1 MLIGIDLGTTNC
13 LAAYYEDGQPKL
25 IPNRLGEYLTPS
37 VISVDE
43 NNQLYVGATA
53 KERKMKYP
61 DETVEVFKRSMGT
74 GKIFEV
80 GPRKMDAV
88 SLSSVMLKNLKEDAE
103 EYLGQSVTEAIISVP
118 AYFNE
123 LQRKATK
130 EAGELAG
137 FSVKRIINE
146 PTAAALAYGALK
158 NDLEQVILAFDLG
171 GGTFDVSIL
180 EFFDGIVE
188 VHAIAGDNYIGGEDF
203 TEILY
208 ALFLKKSDLAAK
220 KLIRSEK
227 AYIRKQCENAKLLF
241 LEQNEVEI
249 YCNIANETYTVTVN
263 TDEYEKACQELLEKM
278 RLPIER
284 SLKDASLKIA
294 DIDDVILV
302 GGGTKLPI
310 VRRFISKLFGRFP
323 NMSVN
328 PDEAVALGAAITCAM
343 SQRDET
349 IKEVVLT
356 DVCPFTLGTST
367 TRKGDGKLNDRLIFY
382 PIIERN
388 TVIPVS
394 KTDVFCTLNDNQK
407 LITIDILQ
415 GESRFVKNNLF
426 LGDVTV
432 NVPPAPAGRESVTVT
447 YTYDVNSLLEVKV
460 KVNSTGEEKVV
471 ILQQFGEKMSE
482 EAAKE
487 RMKELEYLKVLPKDQ
502 EINKKVIFRG
512 ERLYE
517 ESLGMVRIQIQELL
531 LEFDAALESQ
541 DKKEI
546 ERVRKMLTKAFD
558 EIENS

>member
-13 LAAYYEDGQPKL
+13 LAAYYEEGKPKL
-25 IPNRLGEYLTPS
+25 IPNRMGEYLTPS
-37 VISVDE
+37 VISVDGD
-43 NNQLYVGATA
+43 NQLYVGATA
-53 KERKMKYP
+53 KERKIKYP

-74 GKIFEV
+74 GKVFEV
-80 GPRKMDAV
+80 GPRRMDAV
-88 SLSSVMLKNLKEDAE
+88 SLSSVMLKTLKEDAE
-103 EYLGQSVTEAIISVP
+103 SYLGEPVTEAIISVP

-137 FSVKRIINE
+137 LTVKRIINE
-146 PTAAALAYGALK
+146 PTAAALAYGAFK
-158 NDLEQVILAFDLG
+158 SDFEQVILAFDLG

-180 EFFDGIVE
+180 EFCDQIVE

-203 TEILY
+203 TEVLY
-208 ALFLKKSDLAAK
+208 GLFCKKADIDVK
-220 KLIRSEK
+220 KLLRSEK
-227 AYIRKQCENAKLLF
+227 AYIRKQCEMAKLLYS
-241 LEQNEVEI
+241 ENGEVEI
-249 YCNIANETYTVTVN
+249 TCNIAETTYSVTVDI
-263 TDEYEKACQELLEKM
+263 DEYEKECQELLEKM

-284 SLKDASLKIA
+284 SLHDASLKIA

-310 VRRFISKLFGRFP
+310 VRRFISRLFGRFP
-323 NMSVN
+323 NVSVN

-367 TRKGDGKLNDRLIFY
+367 IRKGDGKLNDRLIFF

-394 KTDVFCTLNDNQK
+394 KTEVFNTVEDNQK
-407 LITIDILQ
+407 RITIDILQ
-415 GESRFVKNNLF
+415 GESSFVKNNLL
-426 LGDVTV
+426 LGEVTV
-432 NVPPAPAGRESVTVT
+432 KVPQAPAGRESVTVT

-460 KVNSTGEEKVV
+460 KVNSTGEEKTV

-487 RMKELEYLKVLPKDQ
+487 RMKELEYLKVLPKDL
-502 EINKKVIFRG
+502 EINKQVIFRG

-517 ESLGMVRIQIQELL
+517 ESLGIVRLQIQELL
-531 LEFDAALESQ
+531 LEFDAVLEGQ
-541 DKKEI
+541 NKKEI
-546 ERVRKMLTKAFD
+546 DATRKRLIRFFD
-558 EIENS
+558 EVESM

>member
-13 LAAYYEDGQPKL
+13 LAAYYEEGQPKL
-25 IPNRLGEYLTPS
+25 IPNRIGEYLTPS

-74 GKIFEV
+74 GKVFEV

-88 SLSSVMLKNLKEDAE
+88 SLSSVMLKTLKEDAE

-137 FSVKRIINE
+137 LTVKRIINE

-158 NDLEQVILAFDLG
+158 NGLEQVILAFDLG

-208 ALFLKKSDLAAK
+208 DLFLKKSDLAAK

-249 YCNIANETYTVTVN
+249 SCNIANETYAVTVDMN
-263 TDEYEKACQELLEKM
+263 EYEKACQDLLEKM

-343 SQRDET
+343 SERDET

-407 LITIDILQ
+407 KITIDILQ

-426 LGDVTV
+426 LGEITV

-517 ESLGMVRIQIQELL
+517 ESLGLVRMDIQELL
-531 LEFDAALESQ
+531 LEFDAALEGQ

-546 ERVRKMLTKAFD
+546 ERVRKMLIKAFD
-558 EIENS
+558 EIENG

>member
-1 MLIGIDLGTTNC
+1 
-13 LAAYYEDGQPKL
+13 
-25 IPNRLGEYLTPS
+25 
-37 VISVDE
+37 
-43 NNQLYVGATA
+43 
-53 KERKMKYP
+53 
-61 DETVEVFKRSMGT
+61 
-74 GKIFEV
+74 
-80 GPRKMDAV
+80 
-88 SLSSVMLKNLKEDAE
+88 
-103 EYLGQSVTEAIISVP
+103 
-118 AYFNE
+118 
-123 LQRKATK
+123 
-130 EAGELAG
+130 
-137 FSVKRIINE
+137 
-146 PTAAALAYGALK
+146 
-158 NDLEQVILAFDLG
+158 
-171 GGTFDVSIL
+171 
-180 EFFDGIVE
+180 
-188 VHAIAGDNYIGGEDF
+188 
-203 TEILY
+203 
-208 ALFLKKSDLAAK
+208 
-220 KLIRSEK
+220 
-227 AYIRKQCENAKLLF
+227 
-241 LEQNEVEI
+241 
-249 YCNIANETYTVTVN
+249 
-263 TDEYEKACQELLEKM
+263 M

>member
-13 LAAYYEDGQPKL
+13 LAAYYEEGQPKL

-74 GKIFEV
+74 GKVFEV

-88 SLSSVMLKNLKEDAE
+88 SLSSVMLKTLKDDAE

-137 FSVKRIINE
+137 LNVKRIINE
-146 PTAAALAYGALK
+146 PTAATLAYGALK
-158 NDLEQVILAFDLG
+158 NGLEQVILAFDLG

-208 ALFLKKSDLAAK
+208 DLFLKKSDLDAK

-227 AYIRKQCENAKLLF
+227 AYIRKQCENAKLFF

-249 YCNIANETYTVTVN
+249 CCNIANETYNITVN

-284 SLKDASLKIA
+284 SLKDASLKMA

-356 DVCPFTLGTST
+356 DVCPFTLGTSA

-407 LITIDILQ
+407 KITIDILQ

-426 LGDVTV
+426 LGEVTV

-517 ESLGMVRIQIQELL
+517 ESLGLVRMEIQELL
-531 LEFDAALESQ
+531 LEFDAVLEGQ

-546 ERVRKMLTKAFD
+546 EATRKRLIKAFD
-558 EIENS
+558 EIENM